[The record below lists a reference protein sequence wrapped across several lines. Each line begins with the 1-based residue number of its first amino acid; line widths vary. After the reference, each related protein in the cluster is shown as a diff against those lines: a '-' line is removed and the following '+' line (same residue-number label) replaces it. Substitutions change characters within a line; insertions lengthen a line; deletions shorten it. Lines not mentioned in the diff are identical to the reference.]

1 MKYKALVSDIDGTL
15 TKLNPNALPSD
26 VVTSAIKNAVN
37 NGLIFSLATGRPC
50 IVDNGAVIVDSKDG
64 SVLWEAVLT
73 NEHANRILEMSQGF
87 ELFRASCDTGG
98 LEKPL
103 KVPEGSKVRKISV
116 HDITLA
122 QAEDLIKKVSDELKD
137 VACIKAASYKGD
149 HLVDVYFS
157 HSNATKQ
164 HAVFELANILGISN
178 DEIIGIG
185 DGYNDFPLLM
195 GSGLKVAMGNAVS
208 ELKEIADYIAPTVDD
223 DGLADVISKYCS

>member
-1 MKYKALVSDIDGTL
+1 M
-15 TKLNPNALPSD
+15 
-26 VVTSAIKNAVN
+26 
-37 NGLIFSLATGRPC
+37 
-50 IVDNGAVIVDSKDG
+50 
-64 SVLWEAVLT
+64 
-73 NEHANRILEMSQGF
+73 
-87 ELFRASCDTGG
+87 
-98 LEKPL
+98 
-103 KVPEGSKVRKISV
+103 
-116 HDITLA
+116 
-122 QAEDLIKKVSDELKD
+122 
-137 VACIKAASYKGD
+137 ACIKAASYKGD